1 MAASRSGPQQ
11 VTSDPHDGNGAQRAT
26 LLFQVIRY
34 SHVFAS
40 AVHEVL
46 DQRLLREVCPYP
58 LSMTQFH
65 LLRLLAKNG
74 LHQVGEAAG
83 FLGVSAPAATKN
95 IDKLEALGLLV
106 RRPSREDR
114 RAMLL
119 SVSRRGRRLVRAFES
134 LAMRRVTEVCEST
147 SDDELRQLA
156 RLLERMSISLFQCA
170 KPDEGFCLRCA
181 AYVEDSCPI
190 RHAVGGC
197 TYQELRETRV
207 RAGGARP
214 PR

>member
-1 MAASRSGPQQ
+1 MAASRSSPQEA
-11 VTSDPHDGNGAQRAT
+11 VGEPHNGNGSQRAAV
-26 LLFQVIRY
+26 LFQVLRY

-46 DQRLLREVCPYP
+46 DQRVLREACPYP
-58 LSMTQFH
+58 LTVSQFH

-106 RRPSREDR
+106 RRPSRHDR

-119 SVSRRGRRLVRAFES
+119 SVSRRGRRLVKAYEK
-134 LAMRRVTEVCEST
+134 LTLQRVTEISQSF
-147 SDDELRQLA
+147 SDDELRGFA
-156 RLLERMSISLFQCA
+156 RLLERMSVSLFQSA
-170 KPDEGFCLRCA
+170 KPEEGFCLRCA
-181 AYVEDSCPI
+181 AYIEDSCPI

-197 TYQELRETRV
+197 TYQELRDTRV
-207 RAGGARP
+207 RESGARP
-214 PR
+214 SR